1 MPLAPGTRFG
11 AYEIRD
17 TIGKGG
23 MGEVYRAHDPRLGRD
38 IALKVLPDSMA
49 KDPSGLAR
57 FEREAR
63 AVAALNNPHIV
74 TIFSTEESGGVRFMT
89 MELIEGQTL
98 SRLIPPGGVPLSRFF
113 DVSMALADA
122 LSAAHSKLITHR
134 DLKPANVMVAD
145 NGWVTVLDF
154 GLARGAEGR
163 GSGGIGIE
171 DQETVEHL
179 TQEGTVMGTA
189 PYMSP
194 EQVEGKRIDPRSDIF
209 SLGIMMHEML
219 TGSRPFSGASSP
231 LLMASILKDQPKAIL
246 ELRSDVPEG
255 VSRLVRRCLE
265 KDPRDRIQSAHE
277 VLLELKALRSAWESG
292 SRSAHTAAQTQIL
305 PTAASRAS
313 KVGWALAAFALV
325 AALSAYVFW
334 RGRTP
339 SQAPA
344 PQSAADAMP
353 SIAVLPF
360 VDMSEAKDQQ
370 YFSDGMSE
378 ELLNLLA
385 KIPALRVTSRSSA
398 FSFKGKNTAIPEI
411 AKSLNVANILEG
423 SVRKAGNKLRI
434 TAQLIDARTDAHI
447 WSETYDRTLDDI
459 FAVQDEISAA
469 VVAKLKVALLGA
481 MPKARQT
488 DPRAYELFLQADD
501 VARQSKSD
509 RYERS
514 IALLQEALEIDPK
527 YVAGWTRLAGTYANE
542 ASQGLGK
549 TRTPVEGFKL
559 AREAAEKARALD
571 PTFVWTYAALSQI
584 AMGADSDLKAA
595 AGHMEHAL
603 ALEPRNPDL
612 MFPAATLVQNLGRLD
627 EAVALREFV
636 IARDPMNPFAQFNTG
651 VTYLHAGRTDDAIA
665 ALRRSLNIAPKR
677 IVAHYV
683 IAIALL
689 TKHDPQGALAEI
701 QQEPSDTWREIGLP
715 FVYYALGKK
724 KESDEG
730 LATLIATHEQDS
742 AFNIASVLAFRGETD
757 RAFEW
762 LDKAAKYHDS
772 GISTASFDPLLK
784 NLHSDPRWL
793 PFLRKVGQAPE
804 QLAAIRFE
812 VKVPKP

>member
-1 MPLAPGTRFG
+1 MPLAPGSRFG

-17 TIGKGG
+17 ALGKGG

-74 TIFSTEESGGVRFMT
+74 TIYSTEEHLGIRFMT

-98 SRLIPPGGVPLSRFF
+98 SGLIPPGGVPLSRFF
-113 DVSMALADA
+113 DVSTALADA
-122 LSAAHSKLITHR
+122 LSAAHGKLITHR
-134 DLKPANVMVAD
+134 DLKPANVMVGG
-145 NGWVTVLDF
+145 NGWVKVLDF
-154 GLARGAEGR
+154 GLARGGLGQ
-163 GSGGIGIE
+163 GSGAIGIE
-171 DQETVEHL
+171 DQETALHL

-194 EQVEGKRIDPRSDIF
+194 EQVEGKPIDPRSDLF
-209 SLGIMMHEML
+209 SLGIIMHEML
-219 TGSRPFSGASSP
+219 AGSRPFSGGSSP
-231 LLMASILKDQPKAIL
+231 LLMASILKDQPKAL
-246 ELRSDVPEG
+246 VELRAEVPEG

-277 VLLELKALRSAWESG
+277 VLLELKALRSAWETG
-292 SRSAHTAAQTQIL
+292 SSKPGIYTEPATQLL
-305 PTAASRAS
+305 PKAPRISSRTRF
-313 KVGWALAAFALV
+313 LAAAVVLFAATGAFL
-325 AALSAYVFW
+325 FF
-334 RGRTP
+334 RNR
-339 SQAPA
+339 APA
-344 PQSAADAMP
+344 PESTANDLP

-360 VDMSEAKDQQ
+360 VDMSEGKDQQ

-398 FSFKGKNTAIPEI
+398 FSFRGRNVSIPEI
-411 AKSLNVANILEG
+411 AKSLNVAHILEG
-423 SVRKAGNKLRI
+423 SVRKSGNKLRI
-434 TAQLIDARTDAHI
+434 TAQLIDARTDAHL
-447 WSETYDRTLDDI
+447 WSETYDRTLDDV

-469 VVAKLKVALLGA
+469 VVTKLKVALLGA
-481 MPKARQT
+481 MPKVRQT
-488 DPRAYELFLQADD
+488 DPRAYELFLQAND
-501 VARQSKSD
+501 VAFQSKAD

-542 ASQGLGK
+542 AAQGLGK
-549 TRTPVEGFKL
+549 SRTPVEGFRL

-571 PTFVWTYAALSQI
+571 PTYVWTYTVLSQI

-595 AGHMEHAL
+595 AGFMEHAL

-612 MFPAATLVQNLGRLD
+612 MFPAASLVQNLGRLD
-627 EAVALREFV
+627 EAVALREFA

-651 VTYLHAGRTDDAIA
+651 VTYLYAGRPDDAIA
-665 ALRRSLNIAPKR
+665 ACRRSLNIAPKR

-683 IAIALL
+683 IALALL
-689 TKHDPQGALAEI
+689 EKNDPQAALAEI
-701 QQEPSDTWREIGLP
+701 QAEPSDTWREIGLP
-715 FVYYALGKK
+715 FVYHALGKK
-724 KESDEG
+724 KESDEA
-730 LATLIATHEQDS
+730 LATLIARRERSS
-742 AFNIASVLAFRGETD
+742 AFNIASAFAFRGEAD
-757 RAFEW
+757 HAFEW
-762 LDKAAKYHDS
+762 LDKAFAYHDS
-772 GISTASFDPLLK
+772 GMSFAPFEPLLK

-793 PFLRKVGQAPE
+793 PFLRKVGKAAE
-804 QLAAIRFE
+804 QLAAIKFE
-812 VKVPKP
+812 VTIPKT